1 MTDLYI
7 QFGSLSMLLQIFWT
21 CAVVASCVFLV
32 QTVLTLIGIDTDYA
46 NADFDSSGTLDL
58 GGGIN
63 LFTIKNLMGF
73 LTGFGW
79 TGVCF
84 WDSVPS
90 RTALILLALAGGS
103 LIVVIFVFIY
113 KQARKLEHNGAFS
126 IEATRDKVADV
137 YLRIPEGGRGKIQI
151 SINGSVQ
158 EIDAISDSI
167 AEIRT
172 GSKVRVTDVIDH
184 ETVRV
189 RPINE

>member
-7 QFGSLSMLLQIFWT
+7 QFGSLPMLLQVFWT

-32 QTVLTLIGIDTDYA
+32 QTVLTLIGIDADGTD
-46 NADFDSSGTLDL
+46 ADFDPSSTLDL

-90 RTALILLALAGGS
+90 RALLILLALAGGS
-103 LIVVIFVFIY
+103 LIVTIFVFIY
-113 KQARKLEHNGAFS
+113 KQARKLEHNGAFR
-126 IEATRDKVADV
+126 IESTLDKTADV

-158 EIDAISDSI
+158 ELDAISDSNS
-167 AEIRT
+167 EIPT
-172 GSKVRVTDVIDH
+172 GAKVRVTDIIDH